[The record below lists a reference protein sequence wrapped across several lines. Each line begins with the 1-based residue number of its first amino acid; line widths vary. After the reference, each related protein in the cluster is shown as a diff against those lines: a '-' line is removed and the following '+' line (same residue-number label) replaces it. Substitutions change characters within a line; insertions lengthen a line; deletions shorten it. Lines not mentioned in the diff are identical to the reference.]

1 MLLSRKTQLFTGM
14 YFPHHTLPLWKVIFC
29 DNMNIPSKLALMLIL
44 FIYLFQFIKSDIIKE
59 NLYIQYNENILQEM
73 EIYFGFPDS
82 LFHGKFN
89 LFWLLLSN
97 IKMYLNKISTI
108 YDIVIFNV
116 DSLNHLFVPFELLFV
131 YVYKRSTMLE
141 SQWKC
146 TFRSLKLE
154 VVLYLIT
161 QSLNSLRDH
170 SFFFISVLHCFDII
184 PKLY

>member
-1 MLLSRKTQLFTGM
+1 
-14 YFPHHTLPLWKVIFC
+14 
-29 DNMNIPSKLALMLIL
+29 MNIPFKLALSSF
-44 FIYLFQFIKSDIIKE
+44 FIYIVVFVYKIRYYKRKPVQTVQI
-59 NLYIQYNENILQEM
+59 ENILQEM
-73 EIYFGFPDS
+73 EMYVEFPDS
-82 LFHGKFN
+82 LFHGKIN

-108 YDIVIFNV
+108 HDTVILNV
-116 DSLNHLFVPFELLFV
+116 DSLNHHFVPFELLMFV
-131 YVYKRSTMLE
+131 YVYKRSIMLE
-141 SQWKC
+141 SLWKC
-146 TFRSLKLE
+146 TFRSLKLK